1 LPPAFNLSHDQT
13 LQFKFDA
20 RELNF
25 VMNYVCSLRD
35 LVFIFRLAT
44 LRIRIFECPH
54 RLSDKLLKSSAAS
67 LFLSGAGC
75 AYYAIPLRSQAFNF
89 AFFAG
94 VLSGT
99 PLTRRLVIRCSVS
112 VEAHYR
118 ELFQADKGKFKII
131 FRVRIFYSLRLF

>member
-1 LPPAFNLSHDQT
+1 
-13 LQFKFDA
+13 
-20 RELNF
+20 
-25 VMNYVCSLRD
+25 CSLRD

-99 PLTRRLVIRCSVS
+99 PLTRRLACRCSVS

-118 ELFQADKGKFKII
+118 ELFQTDKLKIQKTYQAI
-131 FRVRIFYSLRLF
+131 AF

>member
-1 LPPAFNLSHDQT
+1 
-13 LQFKFDA
+13 
-20 RELNF
+20 
-25 VMNYVCSLRD
+25 
-35 LVFIFRLAT
+35 
-44 LRIRIFECPH
+44 
-54 RLSDKLLKSSAAS
+54 LLKSSAAS

-89 AFFAG
+89 ASFAG

-118 ELFQADKGKFKII
+118 ELFQADKGKFKIT
-131 FRVRIFYSLRLF
+131 FRVRVFSPKQPLTCHKISKLPFLQPQSHFQVAY

>member
-1 LPPAFNLSHDQT
+1 
-13 LQFKFDA
+13 
-20 RELNF
+20 

-67 LFLSGAGC
+67 PFLSGAGC
-75 AYYAIPLRSQAFNF
+75 AYYAIPLQSQAIII
-89 AFFAG
+89 AFP
-94 VLSGT
+94 

-118 ELFQADKGKFKII
+118 ELFQADKLKIQKTYQAI
-131 FRVRIFYSLRLF
+131 TFQPMVQFSPGF